1 MRDRGV
7 LALRRACRRASAA
20 AQMPKSLTAQ
30 GFALLAN
37 DYCMINPISDNN
49 TNTQSLPFID
59 VVKRSESGAQHQPHQ
74 DSATR
79 HRGPQ
84 PLALTGVC
92 SHGVDRPGAR
102 PLSPRKPLT
111 RQGFA
116 HRLRLGDRLRY
127 TPGSA
132 GAWPPRPDGPAAVI
146 VIGPPARK
154 FPTKFRGKKSGYC
167 A

>member
-102 PLSPRKPLT
+102 PLSPRNPL
-111 RQGFA
+111 RGKG
-116 HRLRLGDRLRY
+116 LRTVCGWATACATPPDRPA
-127 TPGSA
+127 PG
-132 GAWPPRPDGPAAVI
+132 PRDPK
-146 VIGPPARK
+146 GPPL
-154 FPTKFRGKKSGYC
+154 SLS
-167 A
+167 